1 LSVVVQTVLI
11 IDDNEDEVL
20 LAKKA
25 LAKTGLKIRTEVAS
39 SGKAGIAFLEG
50 EGVPPALIMIDLK
63 MPGMSGVETLR
74 RIRADGRF
82 TDIPVIVATNSSLAS
97 DRQDAIDAGADVFF
111 QKSFD
116 IEEYG
121 KEITR
126 LLERWLKK

>member
-1 LSVVVQTVLI
+1 VDQTVLI

-20 LAKKA
+20 LAKRVI
-25 LAKTGLKIRTEVAS
+25 AKTGLKMRTVVAL
-39 SGKAGIAFLEG
+39 SGKAGIELLERG
-50 EGVPPALIMIDLK
+50 TLPALIMIDLK

-74 RIRADGRF
+74 RIRADKRF
-82 TDIPVIVATNSSLAS
+82 ADIPVVVATNSSLTS

-121 KEITR
+121 REITR
-126 LLERWLKK
+126 LLERWMKK

>member
-1 LSVVVQTVLI
+1 VDQTVLI

-20 LAKKA
+20 LAKKVI
-25 LAKTGLKIRTEVAS
+25 AKTGLKMRTEVAL
-39 SGKAGIAFLEG
+39 SGKAGIELLERG
-50 EGVPPALIMIDLK
+50 TLPALIMIDLK

-74 RIRADGRF
+74 RIRADKRF
-82 TDIPVIVATNSSLAS
+82 ADIPVVVATNSSLTS

-121 KEITR
+121 REITR
-126 LLERWLKK
+126 LLERWMKK